1 MWQLILHEQ
10 LRLLWNK
17 SRYSFAEDRTQKRSL
32 LIAVMN
38 CRVPYEG
45 DFFATRCALQQATG
59 TCIGLAAK
67 LHSAQQWAVHPAAI
81 VLRLS
86 GDARRHLTVAYV
98 ASTKLSRAGRTVL
111 YSLDHFC

>member
-1 MWQLILHEQ
+1 
-10 LRLLWNK
+10 
-17 SRYSFAEDRTQKRSL
+17 
-32 LIAVMN
+32 MN
-38 CRVPYEG
+38 CQVPYEG
-45 DFFATRCALQQATG
+45 DFFATRYALQQAPE

-98 ASTKLSRAGRTVL
+98 ALTKLSPAGRTVM